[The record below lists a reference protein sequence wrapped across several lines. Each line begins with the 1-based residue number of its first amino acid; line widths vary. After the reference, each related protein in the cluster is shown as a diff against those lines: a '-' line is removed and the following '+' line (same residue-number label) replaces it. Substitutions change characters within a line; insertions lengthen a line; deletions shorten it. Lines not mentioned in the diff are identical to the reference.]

1 MENISSAEK
10 THLASIH
17 VAENYTQSLT
27 LGSIDDVTE
36 NFNLMKSFNQL
47 KHNKNTYSYVI
58 PINQKFY
65 DEISPVIS
73 NKSYSD
79 NDKLSWLHNNNV
91 ALCGS
96 SCHRKNNPT
105 LTINYDSDEDSTSFK
120 STKDI
125 QENIR
130 QLNSESADEK
140 EDWVSIN
147 DNTPLLFDKSSNIRK
162 RNGYQW
168 TKLDT

>member
-27 LGSIDDVTE
+27 IGSIDDVTE

-65 DEISPVIS
+65 DEISPVI
-73 NKSYSD
+73 
-79 NDKLSWLHNNNV
+79 
-91 ALCGS
+91 
-96 SCHRKNNPT
+96 
-105 LTINYDSDEDSTSFK
+105 E
-120 STKDI
+120 
-125 QENIR
+125 
-130 QLNSESADEK
+130 
-140 EDWVSIN
+140 
-147 DNTPLLFDKSSNIRK
+147 
-162 RNGYQW
+162 
-168 TKLDT
+168 